1 MGEDDTSTME
11 LSIMNYT
18 NVASVGLVLFI
29 LTFMAWYI
37 GRQYR
42 TLVRAMLR
50 GLLVCLCCY

>member
-42 TLVRAMLR
+42 TAVKMVLSGIA
-50 GLLVCLCCY
+50 GLL